1 MSKKRKNREQ
11 SEESIKIILLGNTQ
25 VGKTSIIDK
34 FEKNIFLNTT
44 MSTIGSNFIIKFLN
58 INGENVKIELWD
70 TAGQEKFRA
79 LSKLFVKNSKIV
91 ILVYDITSQESFI
104 GLNFWHEFLIN
115 ELDQN
120 IVLGLV
126 GNKADLYEK
135 EEVSQKEGKECA
147 EKWGANF
154 TLLSA
159 KEDKEGIDNYII
171 GLVKKYLEKKNELEE
186 EKNNNIKIKKHKAK
200 KENHE
205 CCGGG
210 KNKKEKFIKI
220 AFLGPKGVGKEDII
234 QAIKGKE
241 IIEKNEQ
248 SKKIISYILE
258 DKRKVH
264 AFLVDTN
271 GDNDKDSEMEMILK
285 ESKIF
290 FLVFDYKDENSFKE
304 IENIYKKIPVNDKE
318 KKYINILGNKTNLTK
333 EEKESKINEQAQE
346 FAQKNDIHYESFSM
360 EEISNIQGLIKNNIN
375 KCII

>member
-154 TLLSA
+154 ALLSA

-304 IENIYKKIPVNDKE
+304 IENIYKKIPVNDK
-318 KKYINILGNKTNLTK
+318 
-333 EEKESKINEQAQE
+333 
-346 FAQKNDIHYESFSM
+346 
-360 EEISNIQGLIKNNIN
+360 
-375 KCII
+375 